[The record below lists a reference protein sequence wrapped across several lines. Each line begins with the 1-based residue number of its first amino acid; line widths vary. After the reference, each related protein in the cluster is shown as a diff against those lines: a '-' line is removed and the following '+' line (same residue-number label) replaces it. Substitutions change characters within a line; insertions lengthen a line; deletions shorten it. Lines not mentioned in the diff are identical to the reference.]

1 MSRTSIAA
9 LVAVVAMFITVI
21 TLVFNIPFNNLA
33 YDYRKEVVVD
43 KSEKVERALE
53 IATDDVKQR
62 GFIIVRLTTTHDF
75 CGRFFIRCYGIEK
88 GNLLKKD

>member
-1 MSRTSIAA
+1 MSRKLIVE
-9 LVAVVAMFITVI
+9 LVTVVAMFITVI
-21 TLVFNIPFNNLA
+21 TLVLNILFNNLG

-43 KSEKVERALE
+43 KSEKIERALE

-62 GFIIVRLTTTHDF
+62 GFIIVQLTITHDF
-75 CGRFFIRCYGIEK
+75 FGRFFIRCYGIEK